1 MKKFFILSS
10 VFLMTAVVG
19 LSQQPV
25 QNLIIVTTD
34 GLRWQ
39 EVFKGMDTAIAN
51 NKKYNEDDSAYIY
64 QHYWSDNVWDRR
76 KIRKALR

>member
-1 MKKFFILSS
+1 MKKLFLLLS
-10 VFLMTAVVG
+10 VFLMTAVVC
-19 LSQQPV
+19 LSQQPI

-51 NKKYNEDDSAYIY
+51 IIG
-64 QHYWSDNVWDRR
+64 VVM
-76 KIRKALR
+76 L